1 MEPPTTIPPN
11 PAFEV
16 LGKLADRVIQ
26 DCRDAIIKISVLLNP
41 NRPTRENEMQAIEE
55 MEAFSWAI
63 RSQRS
68 GATNFPISAGN
79 MIPIMFRRGEALPL
93 RWRRILRARMSRGE
107 GAECPHNRCGTW
119 PQTRQI
125 HDLNPVQN
133 RTSTQSVHVH
143 LLSAFTFSACPRP
156 RPPTNPARAQAMT
169 SIIREPVATEKADC
183 PQTVRRRG
191 LSTTTNSSRAQSVRE
206 LGPVISCPLH
216 HLTVSI
222 GPPRSFSIH
231 IQIIPSH
238 ELV

>member
-1 MEPPTTIPPN
+1 MEPPTTIPPR

-26 DCRDAIIKISVLLNP
+26 DCRDASIQISKLPNP
-41 NRPTRENEMQAIEE
+41 DRSSGGIEIQAVKELA
-55 MEAFSWAI
+55 AFSRVI
-63 RSQRS
+63 RNRKS
-68 GATNFPISAGN
+68 GAMNFPKIAGN
-79 MIPIMFRRGEALPL
+79 MIPIMFKRVEALPL
-93 RWRRILRARMSRGE
+93 RWRRILRPRMSRGE
-107 GAECPHNRCGTW
+107 GAECPRKVCGTW

-125 HDLNPVQN
+125 HDLNPVRN
-133 RTSTQSVHVH
+133 RTWTQSVRVH

-156 RPPTNPARAQAMT
+156 RPKTNPARAQAMT